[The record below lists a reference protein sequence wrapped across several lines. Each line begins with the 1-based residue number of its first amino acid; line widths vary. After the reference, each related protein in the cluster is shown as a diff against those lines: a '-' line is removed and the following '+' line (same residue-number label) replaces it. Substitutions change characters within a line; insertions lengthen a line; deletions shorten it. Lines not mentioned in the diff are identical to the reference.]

1 MDQWPFAC
9 GPKLDVPWQ
18 ELAMTL
24 TPQEAISKQRL
35 FNTSAGTTCSFEQFC
50 HSSKSLAYS
59 SYWGVFKSQM
69 EKNQSESD
77 CKLKDVKELKYRLLC
92 FLKLTPILH
101 SLNTV
106 FKPVPTDML
115 KHNTN
120 RRMITLH
127 FLPKWCHLL
136 VKVTWHERLA
146 WCKPEFSRNRLSST
160 VSLFAVSQAWLPFSL
175 TGYRWEG
182 FSRDGGEGSVTLHF
196 SCQAYCSHSPGSSW
210 PTGPQS

>member
-1 MDQWPFAC
+1 
-9 GPKLDVPWQ
+9 
-18 ELAMTL
+18 MTL

-77 CKLKDVKELKYRLLC
+77 CKLKDVEELKYRLLC

-101 SLNTV
+101 SLNTI

-136 VKVTWHERLA
+136 VKVT
-146 WCKPEFSRNRLSST
+146 
-160 VSLFAVSQAWLPFSL
+160 
-175 TGYRWEG
+175 
-182 FSRDGGEGSVTLHF
+182 
-196 SCQAYCSHSPGSSW
+196 
-210 PTGPQS
+210 